1 MRSFK
6 FFFLFALTMVLF
18 FWVAKFLFIA
28 FLIAGALTFTAF
40 LFRGIARLFGY
51 RRRHSF
57 GPRFRAEPLDSS
69 RQPYTMEPIA
79 PRMTQ
84 RFEGF
89 GNIKTIEIQ

>member
-6 FFFLFALTMVLF
+6 FFFFFALMMVLF
-18 FWVAKFLFIA
+18 FWVAKFLFMA
-28 FLIAGALTFTAF
+28 FLLAGALTLVAF
-40 LFRGIARLFGY
+40 VFRGIARLFGFRP
-51 RRRHSF
+51 RRF

-79 PRMTQ
+79 PRAPR

-89 GNIKTIEIQ
+89 GDIRTIEIH